1 MVLKMFWS
9 ARYCAEELAGK
20 YNIPGLPNVQGSCCV
35 GFAEGQQGTFY
46 HTGAIS
52 AMGYVIG
59 MFGGGSVHDPT
70 AGHQGG
76 IKLDAAL
83 VSAIYGASTTVM
95 PASSE
100 TPTALYLGRSSQV

>member
-1 MVLKMFWS
+1 MFLF

-59 MFGGGSVHDPT
+59 MFGGGSVYDPT